1 MGSFAEPRHIVITGV
16 SQGLGK
22 AMVEQF
28 VEHGHIVSGCARN
41 ESAIDSLNSRFNP
54 SSQFSV
60 VDVSSPPNV
69 QQWAETVLATHG
81 PPSLL
86 VNNAAIINQNAAL
99 WDVPADEF
107 CQLTDININ
116 GTFHVIQAF
125 VPAMIQNN
133 EGVIVNFS
141 SGWGRS
147 TSPDVAPYCASKWA
161 IEGLT
166 RALASELP
174 RTMAAVPLNPGIIHT
189 EMLDSCFGSSA
200 SSFPT
205 PDQWAS
211 TAVPFILSLDASDN
225 GTPHT
230 AP

>member
-1 MGSFAEPRHIVITGV
+1 MESRHIVITGV
-16 SQGLGK
+16 SQGLGR
-22 AMVEQF
+22 AMAEQF
-28 VEHGHIVSGCARN
+28 MNRGHVVSGCARN
-41 ESAIDSLNSRFNP
+41 SNAIDELNGLASS

-60 VDVSSPPNV
+60 VDVSDAGNV
-69 QQWAETVLATHG
+69 QEWATQVLASNG

-86 VNNAAIINQNAAL
+86 INNAAIINRNAAL
-99 WDVPADEF
+99 WDVPAKEF
-107 CQLTDININ
+107 CSLTDININ

-125 VPAMIQNN
+125 VPAMIREQT
-133 EGVIVNFS
+133 GVIVNLS

-147 TSPDVAPYCASKWA
+147 TSPDVAPYCATKWA

-174 RTMAAVPLNPGIIHT
+174 HGMAAVPLNPGIIHT
-189 EMLDSCFGSSA
+189 KMLDSCFGSSA
-200 SSFPT
+200 SSFPG
-205 PDQWAS
+205 PAQWAE
-211 TAVPFILSLDASDN
+211 TAVPFLLQLDASDN

>member
-1 MGSFAEPRHIVITGV
+1 MESRHIVITGV
-16 SQGLGK
+16 SQGLGR
-22 AMVEQF
+22 AMAEQF
-28 VEHGHIVSGCARN
+28 MNREHVVSGCARN
-41 ESAIDSLNSRFNP
+41 SNAIDELNGLASS

-60 VDVSSPPNV
+60 VDVSDAGNV
-69 QQWAETVLATHG
+69 QEWATQVLASNG

-86 VNNAAIINQNAAL
+86 INNAAIINRNAAL
-99 WDVPADEF
+99 WDVPAKEF
-107 CQLTDININ
+107 CSLTDININ

-125 VPAMIQNN
+125 VPAMIREQT
-133 EGVIVNFS
+133 GVIVNLS

-147 TSPDVAPYCASKWA
+147 TSPDVAPYCATKWA

-174 RTMAAVPLNPGIIHT
+174 HGMAAVPLNPGIIHT
-189 EMLDSCFGSSA
+189 KMLDSCFGSNA
-200 SSFPT
+200 SSFPG
-205 PDQWAS
+205 PAQWAE
-211 TAVPFILSLDASDN
+211 TAVPFLLQLDASDN

>member
-1 MGSFAEPRHIVITGV
+1 MGSRHIVITGV
-16 SQGLGK
+16 SQGLGR
-22 AMVEQF
+22 AMAEQF
-28 VEHGHIVSGCARN
+28 MNRGHIVSGCARN
-41 ESAIDSLNSRFNP
+41 GDAIDELNAVATPN
-54 SSQFSV
+54 SQFSV
-60 VDVSSPPNV
+60 VDVSDAESV
-69 QQWAETVLATHG
+69 QQWAAQTLTSNGA
-81 PPSLL
+81 PSLL
-86 VNNAAIINQNAAL
+86 INNAAIINRNAAL
-99 WDVPADEF
+99 WEVPADEF
-107 CQLTDININ
+107 CLLTDININ

-125 VPAMIQNN
+125 VPAMIKEQT
-133 EGVIVNFS
+133 GIIVNFS

-174 RTMAAVPLNPGIIHT
+174 RGMAAVPLNPGIIHT

-200 SSFPT
+200 SSFPS
-205 PDQWAS
+205 PDQWAE
-211 TAVPFILSLDASDN
+211 TAVPFLLELDASDN

>member
-1 MGSFAEPRHIVITGV
+1 MESRHIVITGV
-16 SQGLGK
+16 SQGLGR
-22 AMVEQF
+22 AMAEQF
-28 VEHGHIVSGCARN
+28 INRGHVVSGCARN
-41 ESAIDSLNSRFNP
+41 GNAIDELNRLANST
-54 SSQFSV
+54 SQFSV
-60 VDVSSPPNV
+60 VDVSDAGSV
-69 QQWAETVLATHG
+69 QKWATQVLASSG

-86 VNNAAIINQNAAL
+86 INNAAIINRNAAL
-99 WDVPADEF
+99 WDVPAKEF
-107 CQLTDININ
+107 CTLTDININ

-125 VPAMIQNN
+125 VPAMIREQT
-133 EGVIVNFS
+133 GVIVNFS

-147 TSPDVAPYCASKWA
+147 TSPDVAPYCATKWA

-174 RTMAAVPLNPGIIHT
+174 HGMAAVPLNPGIIHT

-200 SSFPT
+200 SSFPS
-205 PDQWAS
+205 PDQWAE
-211 TAVPFILSLDASDN
+211 TAVPFLLELDASDN

>member
-1 MGSFAEPRHIVITGV
+1 MESRHIVITGV
-16 SQGLGK
+16 SQGLGR
-22 AMVEQF
+22 AMAEQF
-28 VEHGHIVSGCARN
+28 INRGHVVSGCARN
-41 ESAIDSLNSRFNP
+41 RNAIDELNDRTTSHC
-54 SSQFSV
+54 QFSV
-60 VDVSSPPNV
+60 VDVSDAEHV
-69 QQWAETVLATHG
+69 QQWATQILAANG

-86 VNNAAIINQNAAL
+86 INNAAMINRNAAL
-99 WDVPADEF
+99 WDVPANEF
-107 CQLTDININ
+107 CMLTDININ

-125 VPAMIQNN
+125 VPAMIKVQT
-133 EGVIVNFS
+133 GVIVNFS

-174 RTMAAVPLNPGIIHT
+174 HGMAAIPLNPGIIHT
-189 EMLDSCFGSSA
+189 EMLDSCFGASA
-200 SSFPT
+200 SSFPS
-205 PDQWAS
+205 PDQWAE
-211 TAVPFILSLDASDN
+211 TAVPFLLQLDTSDN